1 MSSSRCST
9 SYASPQHEE
18 LLDARGRG
26 VRLPEVASPV
36 LLRMRWAR
44 LIFFR
49 VCHPCTSVELSFV
62 ACDRPPVKSE
72 NFMSREC
79 VTGAPYTTD
88 NPLNAWRDARVQ
100 IRRRLI
106 VSWSGRSG
114 RRGHPHIR
122 ADGADTPAEGPPA
135 DCRRS
140 ARRRA
145 FPATLSTRVRG
156 RLMKVPTQTRLEST
170 SYYECHGPGSA
181 VGSLLAA
188 TSRWHVTRAT
198 RRPATVRG
206 HGAAAAAR
214 EPSTRR
220 RPRRPT
226 LRRPT
231 LRRRRTPRGR
241 RRLPDLL
248 NTMLSSYTGRAGGG
262 AATPAPHARSAPHHR
277 RVGRGWGGRGGAR
290 GGRGYG
296 AVRVSTERPALARP
310 ASSAPSGGSGRRAAR
325 APRARSAPPCGR
337 VGRGQGG
344 RGGARGSR
352 GWAGARRG
360 ARCKRAGRYGALVRA
375 DQSRASPP
383 GAGKHN
389 APPHRLR
396 GRARDYS
403 EARNAT
409 DIRAR
414 GITGLAARH
423 TVVS

>member
-145 FPATLSTRVRG
+145 FPATLSTRVHG

-170 SYYECHGPGSA
+170 TSA
-181 VGSLLAA
+181 TDPDPQSAPS
-188 TSRWHVTRAT
+188 SR
-198 RRPATVRG
+198 P
-206 HGAAAAAR
+206 
-214 EPSTRR
+214 
-220 RPRRPT
+220 
-226 LRRPT
+226 
-231 LRRRRTPRGR
+231 
-241 RRLPDLL
+241 
-248 NTMLSSYTGRAGGG
+248 RAGGMSLARRDG
-262 AATPAPHARSAPHHR
+262 LRQSAAT
-277 RVGRGWGGRGGAR
+277 
-290 GGRGYG
+290 
-296 AVRVSTERPALARP
+296 ARP
-310 ASSAPSGGSGRRAAR
+310 R
-325 APRARSAPPCGR
+325 PRESRPLDAVHVGPRS
-337 VGRGQGG
+337 VG
-344 RGGARGSR
+344 
-352 GWAGARRG
+352 
-360 ARCKRAGRYGALVRA
+360 
-375 DQSRASPP
+375 
-383 GAGKHN
+383 
-389 APPHRLR
+389 
-396 GRARDYS
+396 
-403 EARNAT
+403 
-409 DIRAR
+409 
-414 GITGLAARH
+414 AARH
-423 TVVS
+423 GVVDASPTF